1 MPRVIIS
8 LKFHVLLAG
17 LVFALLAGCPLI
29 IIGVTGPVLLY
40 DESLYAFCLSH
51 LPGLFLPWR
60 FWIGLWTFVIALFVA
75 CFEGSTLVRF
85 FTKFTKDI
93 FAGLVALL
101 FIYEAFNKLGKIF
114 KAHPLLETS
123 EYCSAQEGCTDDAT
137 CQQTMQPN
145 IALLSLILMFSTFI
159 IAYALK
165 VFRNSQFL
173 ERRIRRALG
182 DFGVPIAIAAMLLV
196 DWAAGDSITE
206 KLNIPDGIQVTNS
219 SARNWMIPPTG
230 SQEVP
235 LPVWAMFAAIVP
247 AILLYLLIFMETQI
261 CELIIMEKTKE
272 AKGAGLHLDIVLLTL
287 INFFSSLVGGPWV
300 CAATVDPLLFK
311 FRLLNV

>member
-1 MPRVIIS
+1 M
-8 LKFHVLLAG
+8 
-17 LVFALLAGCPLI
+17 
-29 IIGVTGPVLLY
+29 TGPVLLY
-40 DESLYAFCLSH
+40 DESLYVFCLSH

-60 FWIGLWTFVIALFVA
+60 FWIGLWTFVIALLVA
-75 CFEGSTLVRF
+75 AFEGSTLVRF

-114 KAHPLLETS
+114 KAHPLLETLQ
-123 EYCSAQEGCTDDAT
+123 YCQAAEEDSCIDGAS
-137 CQQTMQPN
+137 CQPTMQPN

-173 ERRIRRALG
+173 ERRFRRALG

-206 KLNIPDGIQVTNS
+206 KLNIPNGIQVTETNIWLGS
-219 SARNWMIPPTG
+219 IFECLQMDFYSHLPGDQQQRKELADLSQWKSRSPVASLGNVCRNHPSHP
-230 SQEVP
+230 P
-235 LPVWAMFAAIVP
+235 LPPHLHGDPDLRADHHGEDQGGKGGWSSSGYCPLVSHQ
-247 AILLYLLIFMETQI
+247 LLLQSCWGTL
-261 CELIIMEKTKE
+261 
-272 AKGAGLHLDIVLLTL
+272 GLRC
-287 INFFSSLVGGPWV
+287 NGNCNCS
-300 CAATVDPLLFK
+300 
-311 FRLLNV
+311 

>member
-1 MPRVIIS
+1 M
-8 LKFHVLLAG
+8 
-17 LVFALLAGCPLI
+17 
-29 IIGVTGPVLLY
+29 TGPVLLY
-40 DESLYAFCLSH
+40 DESLYVFCLSH

-60 FWIGLWTFVIALFVA
+60 FWIGLWTFVIALSVA
-75 CFEGSTLVRF
+75 GFEGSTLVRF

-123 EYCSAQEGCTDDAT
+123 KYCQAAQEDSCGDSSAT
-137 CQQTMQPN
+137 CQPTMQPN

-159 IAYALK
+159 IAYTLK

-173 ERRIRRALG
+173 ERRFRRALG

-206 KLNIPDGIQVTNS
+206 KLNIPDGIQVRGAIKNKKRKKLVFWTN
-219 SARNWMIPPTG
+219 RRTP
-230 SQEVP
+230 P
-235 LPVWAMFAAIVP
+235 LPVTWSKKNGKKFQCLFC
-247 AILLYLLIFMETQI
+247 ILDHSEQFIF
-261 CELIIMEKTKE
+261 
-272 AKGAGLHLDIVLLTL
+272 
-287 INFFSSLVGGPWV
+287 S
-300 CAATVDPLLFK
+300 
-311 FRLLNV
+311 

>member
-1 MPRVIIS
+1 MCHGYKHPFS
-8 LKFHVLLAG
+8 LFATG
-17 LVFALLAGCPLI
+17 IVFALLAGCPLI

-40 DESLYAFCLSH
+40 DESLFVFTLSH

-60 FWIGLWTFVIALFVA
+60 FWIGLWTFVIALSVA

-85 FTKFTKDI
+85 FTRFTKDI

-123 EYCSAQEGCTDDAT
+123 EYCQATQEDACIDSAT
-137 CQQTMQPN
+137 CQTSMQPN
-145 IALLSLILMFSTFI
+145 IALLSTILMFSTFI

-206 KLNIPDGIQVTNS
+206 KLNIPDGIQVT
-219 SARNWMIPPTG
+219 G
-230 SQEVP
+230 GE
-235 LPVWAMFAAIVP
+235 
-247 AILLYLLIFMETQI
+247 YLSPKM
-261 CELIIMEKTKE
+261 
-272 AKGAGLHLDIVLLTL
+272 
-287 INFFSSLVGGPWV
+287 S
-300 CAATVDPLLFK
+300 
-311 FRLLNV
+311 